1 MHFSRAIL
9 GAAVAAGLS
18 MTGLGAAAAQDKV
31 TVDDPPGPLPDP
43 SHIPVTLPK
52 DIKCRGTVGKQ
63 QMCILFGDPSK
74 PGLYGVVYK
83 WYPGNFSR
91 PHYHDQMRYAYVISG
106 TWWVSSSD
114 TYDLSNTYPMPA
126 GSVVTDLAN
135 TVHYDGAKDGEALLE
150 LVGMGPVTTTPAEK
164 K

>member
-1 MHFSRAIL
+1 MPLSKWL
-9 GAAVAAGLS
+9 LGLTGAAIATIAFAAD
-18 MTGLGAAAAQDKV
+18 APK
-31 TVDDPPGPLPDP
+31 PDP
-43 SHIPVTLPK
+43 SHIVFTPPK
-52 DIKCRGTVGKQ
+52 DVKWKVGEGSDQ
-63 QMCILFGDPSK
+63 AVIFGDPDK
-74 PGLYGVVYK
+74 PGLYGILIRWK
-83 WYPGNFSR
+83 PGHFSR
-91 PHYHDQMRYAYVISG
+91 PHFHNGDRYAYVISG

-114 TYDLSNTYPMPA
+114 SYDLSNTYPMPA

>member
-1 MHFSRAIL
+1 MRLSKVML
-9 GAAVAAGLS
+9 GVAALTACVS
-18 MTGLGAAAAQDKV
+18 AAFAQSGK
-31 TVDDPPGPLPDP
+31 LDP
-43 SHIPVTLPK
+43 SHIIFTPPK
-52 DIKCRGTVGKQ
+52 DVAWKHNETAGQDQAVI
-63 QMCILFGDPSK
+63 FGDPGK
-74 PGLYGVVYK
+74 PGIYGILIRWK
-83 WYPGNFSR
+83 AGHFSH
-91 PHYHDQMRYAYVISG
+91 PHFHNTDRFAYVISG

-135 TVHYDGAKDGEALLE
+135 TVHYDGAKNEDTVLE

>member
-1 MHFSRAIL
+1 MRSSRIL
-9 GAAVAAGLS
+9 FGLAAAGAFA
-18 MTGLGAAAAQDKV
+18 TAALAQSNAPK
-31 TVDDPPGPLPDP
+31 PDP
-43 SHIPVTLPK
+43 SHIIFTPPK
-52 DIKCRGTVGKQ
+52 DIKWKVGEGSDQ
-63 QMCILFGDPSK
+63 AVIFGDPDK
-74 PGLYGVVYK
+74 AGLYGILIR
-83 WYPGNFSR
+83 WHPGHFSR
-91 PHYHDQMRYAYVISG
+91 PHFHNSDRYAYVISG

-135 TVHYDGAKDGEALLE
+135 TVHYDGAKDGDALLE

>member
-1 MHFSRAIL
+1 MRLFAL
-9 GAAVAAGLS
+9 
-18 MTGLGAAAAQDKV
+18 AAAACLASAIGHAQAQSA
-31 TVDDPPGPLPDP
+31 PPDP
-43 SHIPVTLPK
+43 SHITFTPPK
-52 DIKCRGTVGKQ
+52 DVKWKVSDGSEQAVI
-63 QMCILFGDPSK
+63 FGDPAK
-74 PGLYGVVYK
+74 PGLYGILIRWK
-83 WYPGNFSR
+83 AGHFSR
-91 PHYHDQMRYAYVISG
+91 PHFHNSDRYAYVISG

-135 TVHYDGAKDGEALLE
+135 TVHYDGAKDGDALLE